1 MDLAYRLTADLVVVV
16 HFLYAMTI
24 VIGLL
29 LILLG
34 IPLRWQWIRNLKLRL
49 IHLAM
54 ILIVVAESWLG
65 IECPLTKLEKYLRAT
80 AGETSYR
87 GDFIANLVH
96 DVLFFEFSTQTFTW
110 IYTAFGL
117 LVAATWVF
125 APPRRRKPA

>member
-1 MDLAYRLTADLVVVV
+1 MELAYRLTADLVVVV

-54 ILIVVAESWLG
+54 ILIVVAESFFG
-65 IECPLTKLEKYLRAT
+65 IECPLTTLEKYLRAM